1 MCRLMLYVVQHL
13 IHSDG
18 GRRLKASASPRVK
31 DLWPMLVDAEHK
43 VALAKDEMAQA
54 KDETLRAKDEAL
66 RAKDETLRAKDETLR
81 TVTQANDKILYLEHR
96 LQSQEAALIAMLRE
110 KGIITT
116 RGKI

>member
-1 MCRLMLYVVQHL
+1 MGEHQSLCGLMLSVVPHL
-13 IHSDG
+13 IHSDC

-31 DLWPMLVDAEHK
+31 DLWPMLVDAEHR
-43 VALAKDEMAQA
+43 VALAKDEALQA
-54 KDETLRAKDEAL
+54 KDETLRM
-66 RAKDETLRAKDETLR
+66 
-81 TVTQANDKILYLEHR
+81 VTQAPHDKILDLEHR

>member
-1 MCRLMLYVVQHL
+1 
-13 IHSDG
+13 
-18 GRRLKASASPRVK
+18 
-31 DLWPMLVDAEHK
+31 MLVDAEHR
-43 VALAKDEMAQA
+43 VALAKDEALRMVAQ
-54 KDETLRAKDEAL
+54 AKDEAL

>member
-1 MCRLMLYVVQHL
+1 MCRLMLSVVQHL

-31 DLWPMLVDAEHK
+31 DLWPMLVDAEHR
-43 VALAKDEMAQA
+43 VVQA
-54 KDETLRAKDEAL
+54 KDEA
-66 RAKDETLRAKDETLR
+66 LRAKDETLR

-96 LQSQEAALIAMLRE
+96 LQSQEAALTAMLRE